1 MVVTF
6 ASRRAVVPS
15 VYSVV
20 SLERRNVMTTSPEV
34 GHSGSGKARMRA
46 GWSVVG
52 WLLGILGGVSLF
64 VGLFAMFGN
73 ESASIGVG
81 GDLSWQVSEITDAWV
96 YGLLIG
102 GGVALVLALG
112 IALFAPRHEETEVS
126 DVAELIWH
134 GSAFVLVNAFVWM
147 QDIAIGGGV
156 DYAYWL
162 TIPWGIGLA
171 IHALA
176 VYRNHRPGG
185 PRHLGEPQ
193 PH

>member
-1 MVVTF
+1 
-6 ASRRAVVPS
+6 
-15 VYSVV
+15 
-20 SLERRNVMTTSPEV
+20 MTTSPE
-34 GHSGSGKARMRA
+34 GTSGSGKPRVGP
-46 GWSVVG
+46 GWSVAG
-52 WLLGILGGVSLF
+52 WLLGILGAISLF
-64 VGLFAMFGN
+64 VGLFVMFGN
-73 ESASIGVG
+73 ENSSVGIGG
-81 GDLSWQVSEITDAWV
+81 ELSWQVSEITDAWM

-102 GGVALVLALG
+102 GGLALLL
-112 IALFAPRHEETEVS
+112 ALSIVLFVPRHEATETS
-126 DVAELIWH
+126 DISELAWH
-134 GSAFVLVNAFVWM
+134 TGAFLVVNAFVWI

-171 IHALA
+171 IHALM